1 MTNERA
7 LLSHL
12 FRGYNPSIV
21 PLSNQSEPV
30 EITFDAELIRVME
43 VVSEY
48 GLIEIHAIYG
58 TATATVI
65 AAKQLKF

>member
-48 GLIEIHAIYG
+48 DLIEMHGIYVTAAAI
-58 TATATVI
+58 VI
-65 AAKQLKF
+65 AAK